1 LSKYDTQRGQ
11 QPTLIDLPSFSFLPS
26 PSHPHKKESGGGGGG
41 GGGDG
46 ELTQRKVTY
55 PTLDSA
61 GGESWTRKEAEE
73 EVGKRSEMAEMRSEV
88 PRHAEERQK
97 MEGQRRGNKKFA
109 SKKAALLLAWT
120 DSADGQSVR
129 KEAKEE
135 DSKKPKV
142 VEAKDAEAS
151 KVVDSN
157 SMTIQDDHVDTGK
170 SALAKETADREMRSY
185 LSYQK
190 SWAVNFCRDCDRVC
204 SSCSGICYHF
214 GQSST

>member
-1 LSKYDTQRGQ
+1 
-11 QPTLIDLPSFSFLPS
+11 
-26 PSHPHKKESGGGGGG
+26 
-41 GGGDG
+41 
-46 ELTQRKVTY
+46 
-55 PTLDSA
+55 
-61 GGESWTRKEAEE
+61 
-73 EVGKRSEMAEMRSEV
+73 MAEMRSEV
-88 PRHAEERQK
+88 PRHAEETQK
-97 MEGQRRGNKKFA
+97 MEGQRRGNENFA
-109 SKKAALLLAWT
+109 SKKAALLLAGT
-120 DSADGQSVR
+120 DSADGQSER

-135 DSKKPKV
+135 SGKQYDWMKRQGESEASYEKRLRLMKKKDTNSKEKAMTKPKV
-142 VEAKDAEAS
+142 VEAKDAEAGKAAKPPATTDAGKQPQES
-151 KVVDSN
+151 VTAGSGKSAMNQDVIGTTEPPADPN